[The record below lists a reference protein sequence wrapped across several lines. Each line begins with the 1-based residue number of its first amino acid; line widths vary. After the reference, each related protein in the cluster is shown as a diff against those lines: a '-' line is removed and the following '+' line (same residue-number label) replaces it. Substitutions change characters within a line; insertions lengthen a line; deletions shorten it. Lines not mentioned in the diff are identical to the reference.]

1 MADSPFSFSPTVTW
15 SVRGVDGRR
24 GQGPEGLARY
34 RCARGDL
41 GPVAALGRS
50 LARRAR
56 ERRDYVIRH
65 ASSCAFAL
73 KARRT
78 CRRTRRRWISA
89 AGTRTH
95 LRLVGAL
102 EGEHVAEHGEDV
114 SHDYCRRTACG
125 CVDQSG
131 AGKSGNRRL
140 IRVSIPRCFSSI
152 PRLVPL
158 GFFETELGS
167 V

>member
-1 MADSPFSFSPTVTW
+1 MGEEVRNRTRWLDTDAHEVFEASSPLSAGRT
-15 SVRGVDGRR
+15 RGG
-24 GQGPEGLARY
+24 
-34 RCARGDL
+34 
-41 GPVAALGRS
+41 
-50 LARRAR
+50 AR

-95 LRLVGAL
+95 LRLEGAL
-102 EGEHVAEHGEDV
+102 EGEHVAEHGKDV

-131 AGKSGNRRL
+131 ARAEEIADLSVFRYHEKVVFLRYHDLAFSRPNWDRCNQSNQCDGGPRVRR
-140 IRVSIPRCFSSI
+140 
-152 PRLVPL
+152 
-158 GFFETELGS
+158 
-167 V
+167 

>member
-65 ASSCAFAL
+65 AFILCVRAEGAEDL
-73 KARRT
+73 PENAT
-78 CRRTRRRWISA
+78 
-89 AGTRTH
+89 AG
-95 LRLVGAL
+95 
-102 EGEHVAEHGEDV
+102 D
-114 SHDYCRRTACG
+114 
-125 CVDQSG
+125 SG
-131 AGKSGNRRL
+131 PGDAYAPPPGRN
-140 IRVSIPRCFSSI
+140 P
-152 PRLVPL
+152 
-158 GFFETELGS
+158 
-167 V
+167 